1 MHHSA
6 RSVVSIIV
14 VAGALVVAV
23 AAVRWAQAVGG
34 QGDPPVG
41 SMVASAATTS
51 GSAAAPPP
59 RGSFSTVGIMPRE
72 ATGAAEFLR
81 RYPEYDGRGVIVAIF
96 DTGVDPGAPGMQITS
111 DGKPKIIDVVDG
123 TGSGDVDTS
132 TVLEARDGVL
142 AGLSGRSLKLDPAW
156 SNPTGKWHVG
166 MKRAF
171 ELYPGELVQR
181 LVEKR
186 RRAWDE
192 RQRAAVTAVERQRA
206 ALDASDRPSDP
217 EAKKQREELDARLKA
232 LGELQEKYEDPG
244 PIFDCVVWHD
254 GQTWRVVIDADEDG
268 ELAEEKVLTNFRLER
283 QHGTFSSEDLMN
295 YAVNVYDDGKLLS
308 IVTDSGAHGTHVAGI
323 VAAHFPDQPE
333 LSGVAPGAQIV
344 SVKIGDTRLGSTST
358 GQGEVRG
365 LVAVLEN
372 GCDLINMSYGG
383 PTADPDRGRTT
394 ELYSRIVNKHNVIF
408 VASAGN
414 EGPALTTAGGPGAT
428 TEALFGVGAYVAPD
442 MMSVLYS
449 MRQTVPPTQFTWSSR
464 GPTTDGALGVKFS
477 APGAAISPVPNHELQ
492 RNAMMNGTSMA
503 APNACGN
510 IALLLSGLKAQ
521 QVGWSPARVRRALE
535 NTAVAVEGIE
545 VFALGRGLIQAPQA
559 FEYLI
564 KHKDLPD
571 QDVRFEARIPA
582 RGNARGLYL
591 REPFETDRPAE
602 VRVVVTPVFHE
613 DAPNIDKVHFELR
626 CNVES
631 TARWV
636 EVGSQ
641 LMLMHDGRRLDI
653 RVDPT
658 GLPPGAHYAEIRGYD
673 ATGPQRGPLFR
684 LPITVIRPLRL
695 ESGAPTWSERMSF
708 RPGQIERRFIAV
720 PDGATW
726 ADVRLRRQD
735 NEEPRLVLLHA
746 VQLLPGEHYA
756 QNELK
761 EYVTLGPQAQEIRSL
776 KVTGGRTLEL
786 CLAQFWSSLGEA
798 QVDAELT
805 FHGVL
810 PDNQRIVLDGAE
822 LVTPVG
828 LTSPLGPQRVAPK
841 GSLDTLRQTLRPT
854 SFEIRPLD
862 GRRDLLPESR
872 QMFELVLEY
881 GFKLD
886 EKSKVTPRP
895 ALSEVQEYE
904 ETWQGQIYMIF
915 DSVKR
920 WIATGTS
927 DPKPVTLDKGDYVIR
942 YFTRLDNRDELEKLK
957 DMPLLLDRA
966 LEKPVSLRVLSDP
979 DDVFGDGRFASRV
992 LLPGARATV
1001 YLAGPESDKL
1011 PKAAQAG
1018 DLLLGS
1024 IKFGAADEKL
1034 PGEGERPG
1042 GYPVVYRVPP
1052 KPADK
1057 KKGGKDD
1064 APEDKPLA
1072 QRVAEALRDAKV
1084 AQLGKLHDP
1093 NEAPLFEKLLAEVL
1107 AEHPGHL
1114 PALLEDLKRADKHRE
1129 KDMRAVVAAADRVVA
1144 AIDTRALAEHFGT
1157 NIDPDDTEAAKLRKE
1172 MDERKAALCTALHL
1186 KARALYDLAGK
1197 EEPGSDARAT
1207 ADTAFEAA
1215 FGELEKWTDTTADD
1229 YVALHIDRLTRIGR
1243 PGQALKLLNKRI
1255 ADGKPDRKL
1264 FEQRITLFEKLG
1276 WEHWQRYEQAWL
1288 LIRFPRDYP
1297 PL

>member
-1 MHHSA
+1 M
-6 RSVVSIIV
+6 
-14 VAGALVVAV
+14 
-23 AAVRWAQAVGG
+23 
-34 QGDPPVG
+34 
-41 SMVASAATTS
+41 
-51 GSAAAPPP
+51 
-59 RGSFSTVGIMPRE
+59 
-72 ATGAAEFLR
+72 
-81 RYPEYDGRGVIVAIF
+81 
-96 DTGVDPGAPGMQITS
+96 
-111 DGKPKIIDVVDG
+111 
-123 TGSGDVDTS
+123 
-132 TVLEARDGVL
+132 
-142 AGLSGRSLKLDPAW
+142 
-156 SNPTGKWHVG
+156 
-166 MKRAF
+166 
-171 ELYPGELVQR
+171 
-181 LVEKR
+181 
-186 RRAWDE
+186 
-192 RQRAAVTAVERQRA
+192 
-206 ALDASDRPSDP
+206 
-217 EAKKQREELDARLKA
+217 
-232 LGELQEKYEDPG
+232 
-244 PIFDCVVWHD
+244 
-254 GQTWRVVIDADEDG
+254 
-268 ELAEEKVLTNFRLER
+268 
-283 QHGTFSSEDLMN
+283 
-295 YAVNVYDDGKLLS
+295 
-308 IVTDSGAHGTHVAGI
+308 
-323 VAAHFPDQPE
+323 
-333 LSGVAPGAQIV
+333 
-344 SVKIGDTRLGSTST
+344 
-358 GQGEVRG
+358 
-365 LVAVLEN
+365 
-372 GCDLINMSYGG
+372 
-383 PTADPDRGRTT
+383 
-394 ELYSRIVNKHNVIF
+394 IF

-673 ATGPQRGPLFR
+673 AAGPQRGPLFR

-695 ESGAPTWSERMSF
+695 ESGAPTW
-708 RPGQIERRFIAV
+708 
-720 PDGATW
+720 

-735 NEEPRLVLLHA
+735 SEEPRLVLLHA

-810 PDNQRIVLDGAE
+810 PDSQRIVLDGAE
-822 LVTPVG
+822 LVTPLG

-895 ALSEVQEYE
+895 ALSEVQE
-904 ETWQGQIYMIF
+904 
-915 DSVKR
+915 
-920 WIATGTS
+920 
-927 DPKPVTLDKGDYVIR
+927 L
-942 YFTRLDNRDELEKLK
+942 
-957 DMPLLLDRA
+957 
-966 LEKPVSLRVLSDP
+966 SL
-979 DDVFGDGRFASRV
+979 
-992 LLPGARATV
+992 
-1001 YLAGPESDKL
+1001 
-1011 PKAAQAG
+1011 
-1018 DLLLGS
+1018 
-1024 IKFGAADEKL
+1024 I
-1034 PGEGERPG
+1034 
-1042 GYPVVYRVPP
+1042 
-1052 KPADK
+1052 
-1057 KKGGKDD
+1057 
-1064 APEDKPLA
+1064 
-1072 QRVAEALRDAKV
+1072 
-1084 AQLGKLHDP
+1084 
-1093 NEAPLFEKLLAEVL
+1093 
-1107 AEHPGHL
+1107 
-1114 PALLEDLKRADKHRE
+1114 
-1129 KDMRAVVAAADRVVA
+1129 
-1144 AIDTRALAEHFGT
+1144 
-1157 NIDPDDTEAAKLRKE
+1157 
-1172 MDERKAALCTALHL
+1172 
-1186 KARALYDLAGK
+1186 
-1197 EEPGSDARAT
+1197 
-1207 ADTAFEAA
+1207 
-1215 FGELEKWTDTTADD
+1215 
-1229 YVALHIDRLTRIGR
+1229 HI
-1243 PGQALKLLNKRI
+1243 
-1255 ADGKPDRKL
+1255 
-1264 FEQRITLFEKLG
+1264 
-1276 WEHWQRYEQAWL
+1276 
-1288 LIRFPRDYP
+1288 
-1297 PL
+1297 